1 MNQTAAWNYALTLYE
16 RPGVATELLRRQD
29 EEGLDIVL
37 HLFMDW
43 LREER
48 GLSLDEA
55 RMREADSLVRPWRE
69 QVVQPLRAARRAAK
83 IQGPAVP
90 QRDALRERIQHA
102 ELDAERVQMSLLC
115 TWLEGITA
123 SPSRP

>member
-1 MNQTAAWNYALTLYE
+1 MNQTAAWNHALTLYE

-43 LREER
+43 LREDR
-48 GLSLDEA
+48 GLTLDET
-55 RMREADSLVRPWRE
+55 RLHEADSLVRPWRE

-83 IQGPAVP
+83 VLGPADP
-90 QRDALRERIQHA
+90 LRDALREGIQQA
-102 ELDAERVQMSLLC
+102 ELDAERIQMSLLC
-115 TWLEGITA
+115 TWLEGLTEA
-123 SPSRP
+123 PSRP